1 MGHSE
6 KGSEKEH
13 EKEKGRTEKFEFLAT
28 LDAQRAADY
37 LSRIAEGF
45 RKGTLNLSAGGRSIS
60 LVPTSMVKIE
70 LEAESKGSEAGRGSL
85 DLEISWKEAY
95 VAADEALEVSVEPR
109 KEVVTAHRSGE

>member
-6 KGSEKEH
+6 KGAEK

-28 LDAQRAADY
+28 LDVQRAADY

-45 RKGTLNLSAGGRSIS
+45 RKGTLTLAAGGRAIS

-95 VAADEALEVSVEPR
+95 VAAAETLEISVEPR
-109 KEVVTAHRSGE
+109 QEVVAAHRSQE

>member
-1 MGHSE
+1 MGHAE
-6 KGSEKEH
+6 KGYA

-28 LDAQRAADY
+28 LDAQRAAEY

-60 LVPTSMVKIE
+60 LTPTSMVKIE
-70 LEAESKGSEAGRGSL
+70 LEAESKGLETGKGSL

-95 VAADEALEVSVEPR
+95 VAAAETLEVSVEPR
-109 KEVVTAHRSGE
+109 EEVVAAQRSQE